1 LKTGPDLADI
11 GPPPPGTKELRAIA
25 PLLADG
31 RVRRRWPWWC
41 RAGLWSRALGAGLGG
56 LGVWLMA
63 RDARAVLAAERAA
76 GAAPGVVR
84 AGFEP
89 FDLGPRDAAVAVLL
103 VHGFRSSP
111 ADFGALPERLALHG
125 VRVVAPLLPGHG
137 TCSEELAATPS
148 RAWVETVRRVHDELA
163 AQHPHVHVCGF
174 SMGAAASLVALADRP
189 PERLALVA
197 PFFGVTPRW
206 YAPPSVETWARVGA
220 HLLDDVDTGPVI
232 HGVRDRARAAEFPFL
247 RVLPT
252 RSALEVFELGAAARA
267 PELLARHTGRVL
279 TIVSDGDTIADPAAA
294 ERAHAHFP
302 GPDARLERVESSDHV
317 LLWDHDAE
325 RVADTLVTFLTAP

>member
-1 LKTGPDLADI
+1 LKTGPDLSDI

-25 PLLADG
+25 PLLAAG
-31 RVRRRWPWWC
+31 QVRRRWPWWC
-41 RAGLWSRALGAGLGG
+41 RAGLWSLALGAGLGG
-56 LGVWLMA
+56 LGLWLMA
-63 RDARAVLAAERAA
+63 RDAAAVLAAERAA

-89 FDLGPRDAAVAVLL
+89 LDLGPRDAAVAVLL

-111 ADFGALPERLALHG
+111 ADFGALPERLAARG

-137 TCSEELAATPS
+137 TCSEELAETPS
-148 RAWVETVRRVHDELA
+148 EAWVESVRRVHDELA
-163 AQHPHVHVCGF
+163 DQHAEVRVCGF
-174 SMGAAASLVALADRP
+174 SMGAAASLVALADTP
-189 PERLALVA
+189 PGRLALVA

-206 YAPPSVETWARVGA
+206 YAPPSVETWARIGA
-220 HLLDDVDTGPVI
+220 HLLDDVDTGPTI
-232 HGVRDRARAAEFPFL
+232 RGVRDQARAARFPFY

-252 RSALEVFELGAAARA
+252 RAALEAFELGAAARDPA
-267 PELLARHTGRVL
+267 VLARQTGSVL
-279 TIVSDGDTIADPAAA
+279 SIVSDGDTIADPAAA

-302 GPDARLERVESSDHV
+302 GPDARLERVAASDHV

-325 RVADTLVTFLTAP
+325 RVADMLVTFLTTP